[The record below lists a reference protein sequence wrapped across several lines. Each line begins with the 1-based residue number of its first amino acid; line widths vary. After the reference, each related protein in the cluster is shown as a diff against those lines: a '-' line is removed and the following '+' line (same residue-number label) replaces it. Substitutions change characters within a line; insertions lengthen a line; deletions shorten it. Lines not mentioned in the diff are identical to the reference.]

1 MECKKEITR
10 LVVNEIK
17 KREIASKEIA
27 EKVGVTDRCINQLKA
42 EERVIRDVDLA
53 NKFLKELRI
62 KYVLG
67 E

>member
-10 LVVNEIK
+10 LIVNEIK
-17 KREIASKEIA
+17 EKGIASKEIA
-27 EKVGVTDRCINQLKA
+27 EKVGVTDRFINQLKA

-53 NKFLKELRI
+53 NKFLKELNSR
-62 KYVLG
+62 YVLG

>member
-27 EKVGVTDRCINQLKA
+27 EKIGVTDRFINQLKA

-53 NKFLKELRI
+53 NKFLKELNSR
-62 KYVLG
+62 YVLG

>member
-10 LVVNEIK
+10 LIVNEIEEK
-17 KREIASKEIA
+17 GIASKEIA
-27 EKVGVTDRCINQLKA
+27 EKVGVTDRFINQLKA

-53 NKFLKELRI
+53 NKFLKELSSR
-62 KYVLG
+62 YVLG

>member
-17 KREIASKEIA
+17 KREFASKEIA
-27 EKVGVTDRCINQLKA
+27 EKIGVTDRFINQLKA

>member
-10 LVVNEIK
+10 LVINEIK

-27 EKVGVTDRCINQLKA
+27 EKIGVTDRFINQLKA

>member
-27 EKVGVTDRCINQLKA
+27 EKIGVTDRFINQLKA

>member
-27 EKVGVTDRCINQLKA
+27 EKVGVTDRFINQLKA

-53 NKFLKELRI
+53 NKFLKELNRR
-62 KYVLG
+62 YVLG

>member
-27 EKVGVTDRCINQLKA
+27 EKVGVTDRFINQLKA

>member
-10 LVVNEIK
+10 LIVNEIEEK
-17 KREIASKEIA
+17 GIASKEIA
-27 EKVGVTDRCINQLKA
+27 EKVGVTDRFINQLKA

-53 NKFLKELRI
+53 NKFLKELNSR
-62 KYVLG
+62 YVLG